1 MMRVAGIIDMVTSF
15 GWDRNRPTQWGLD
28 ELLGIMQRHGVERAY
43 THSLRAVHYAG
54 PEGNDETLRA
64 CAEHELL
71 QPVGVLDPRRFFDC
85 REEARRRFE
94 QGFRVFRFFPDVQG
108 WSVDALPFRLICETL
123 AGLGAPIIIPAGP
136 SGQPTRIAERLA
148 DLELRVLLIGGSYG
162 NLGEILAV
170 LERYPNVYCD
180 GHVMDS
186 PFALEALLRFGGDH
200 RAIFGSDSPARSFDS
215 PLLMAQHAQITDEQ
229 RGRYLREN
237 ALAFVGE
244 GA

>member
-1 MMRVAGIIDMVTSF
+1 MVTSF
-15 GWDRNRPTQWGLD
+15 GWDRNRPSNWKLED
-28 ELLGIMQRHGVERAY
+28 LLAILERHEVERAW

-64 CAEHELL
+64 AEAHEVLE
-71 QPVGVLDPRRFFDC
+71 PVAVLDPRRFFDC

-108 WSVDALPFRLICETL
+108 WSVEALSFRLICETL
-123 AGLGAPIIIPAGP
+123 AEIGASIIVPAGP

-148 DLELRVLLIGGSYG
+148 DLELKVLLIGGSYA

-170 LERYPNVYCD
+170 LERFPKVYAD
-180 GHVMDS
+180 GHMMDS
-186 PFALEALLRFGGDH
+186 PFAIEALLKFGGDH
-200 RAIFGSDSPARSFDS
+200 RVIFGTDSPMRSFES
-215 PLLMAQHAQITDEQ
+215 PLLMAQYAEISEYQ
-229 RGRYLREN
+229 RARYLHDN

-244 GA
+244 EG